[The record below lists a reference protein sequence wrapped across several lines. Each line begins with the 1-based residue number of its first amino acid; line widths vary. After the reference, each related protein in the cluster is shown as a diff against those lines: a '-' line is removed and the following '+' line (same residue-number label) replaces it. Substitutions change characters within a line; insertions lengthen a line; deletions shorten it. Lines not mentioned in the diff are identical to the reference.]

1 MFSIFFQKDDNY
13 FQVSSLCVHV
23 LFTLSQCCGAGRS
36 RAGFWLEPEPNLFGG
51 SRSQTFLVDYFI
63 TVSNYCLL
71 NEKQWVLKQFL
82 QKLLAIL
89 GVKFI
94 LNLYALNSRFNSSAL
109 WLLNADWP
117 VPLYCILYSME
128 PNYLFN
134 RMGWFFFANINRIIV
149 AANSLRKRTSILSHL
164 IHWVLCLLLV
174 KICIFS
180 FIFLT
185 AKNGWNVKNK
195 YWKLPVL
202 CQN

>member
-1 MFSIFFQKDDNY
+1 MEIT
-13 FQVSSLCVHV
+13 LCVHV
-23 LFTLSQCCGAGRS
+23 FVHFVTVLRSRQEPSWFLAGAG
-36 RAGFWLEPEPNLFGG
+36 AKPFWREPEPNLFGW

-71 NEKQWVLKQFL
+71 NEKQLVLKQFL
-82 QKLLAIL
+82 QKLLAIW

-109 WLLNADWP
+109 WLLNAYWP

-128 PNYLFN
+128 PYYLFN
-134 RMGWFFFANINRIIV
+134 RMGWFFFANINRIIG

-164 IHWVLCLLLV
+164 IHWVRCLLLV

-202 CQN
+202 CRN